1 MSIRELVVDTIL
13 SAVIALFPSQHIQ
26 AEYLLIVFFLNI

>member
-13 SAVIALFPSQHIQ
+13 SSVIALFPSLPIQ
-26 AEYLLIVFFLNI
+26 AEYLPIFLFLSI